1 MSMYPIASYTF
12 PSGSTNTF
20 TFTNIP
26 QTFTH
31 LQIRVFGRD
40 LQTFSTFDNLYFR
53 LNSDAGA
60 NYAYHLIQG
69 DGASATS
76 NGVANSTFSPIGVN
90 PSVNSTANVFGA
102 TIIDILDY
110 TNTNK
115 FKTVRAISGA
125 DANGTGYVNLNSGL
139 WLSTAAVTTIDLG
152 GQNTNGY
159 MAQYSRFDLY
169 GISTSNATG
178 A

>member
-1 MSMYPIASYTF
+1 MVWIAGYTF

-20 TFTNIP
+20 QFTNIP

-31 LQIRVFGRD
+31 LQVRVSGRD
-40 LQTFSTFDNLYFR
+40 LQTFSNFDNLYFR
-53 LNSDAGA
+53 FNSDAGA
-60 NYAYHLIQG
+60 NYAYHWLQG
-69 DGASATS
+69 DGASAS
-76 NGVANSTFSPIGVN
+76 SYGIANSTFSPIGIN
-90 PSVNSTANVFGA
+90 PSVNSTANVFGS

-125 DANGTGYVNLNSGL
+125 DANGSGYVNINSGL
-139 WLSTAAVTTIDLG
+139 WRSTAAVNYIEIG
-152 GQNTNGY
+152 GQNTNAY
-159 MAQYSRFDLY
+159 MTQYSRYDLY
-169 GISTSNATG
+169 GITTSSVTG